1 MEKLLISACL
11 LGLSCRYDGKAKGL
25 DKEIIS
31 ALNEKYALI
40 PFCPEIYGGLPTR
53 RQPSEIVRSFKN
65 ISVVTESG
73 KDVTRQYLKG
83 AEEAL
88 KLCRLLGCKKAL
100 LKANSPSCGIE
111 KVYDGSFS
119 RNLIKGMGIT
129 AALLSDDGI
138 ELFCEEDI
146 ASLI

>member
-11 LGLSCRYDGKAKGL
+11 LGLSCRYDGKSKGL
-25 DKEIIS
+25 DKETIS

-40 PFCPEIYGGLPTR
+40 PFCPEIYGGLPTK

-88 KLCRLLGCKKAL
+88 KLCRMLGCRKAL
-100 LKANSPSCGIE
+100 LKSNSPSCGNAA
-111 KVYDGSFS
+111 VYDGTFS
-119 RNLIKGMGIT
+119 SNLIKGMGIT
-129 AALLSDDGI
+129 AALLSDEGV
-138 ELFCEEDI
+138 ELFSEADI
-146 ASLI
+146 ASLL